1 VRAVAASDSRVL
13 ISHDRQTMTTHFN
26 RFVAES
32 PSAGLLIVS
41 QKLDVREAIEQ
52 IILIWAA
59 SEAHEWR
66 DQIGYIPY

>member
-1 VRAVAASDSRVL
+1 
-13 ISHDRQTMTTHFN
+13 MTTHFN